1 MSHKAEAAFVP
12 LNIAVLTVS
21 DTRSLDTDTSGQTLV
36 DRLQGAG
43 HVLVD
48 RGLVIDDIY
57 QIRAQVSLWIA
68 DPDVQV
74 VLMTGGTGFTVR
86 DNTPQAVLP
95 LLDKQVDGFGELFRQ
110 VSLAEIGTST
120 LQSRALAG
128 LSNGVLVCC
137 MPGSPGACRT
147 AWDQILVGQLDS
159 RTGPCNFVPH
169 LKPQVEQILQAC
181 EARS

>member
-1 MSHKAEAAFVP
+1 MAHLKQRNFVS
-12 LNIAVLTVS
+12 LNIAVLTIS
-21 DTRSLDTDTSGQTLV
+21 DTRTLDTDTSGQTLV
-36 DRLQGAG
+36 DRLESAG
-43 HVLVD
+43 HVLID

-68 DPDVQV
+68 DPEVQV
-74 VLMTGGTGFTVR
+74 VLMTGGTGFTAR

-95 LLDKQVDGFGELFRQ
+95 LLDKHVEGFGELFRQ

-147 AWDQILVGQLDS
+147 GWDRILAEQLDS

-169 LKPQVEQILQAC
+169 LKPQPEQILQAC
-181 EARS
+181 ESRS

>member
-1 MSHKAEAAFVP
+1 MAHLKQRTFVP
-12 LNIAVLTVS
+12 LNIAVLTIS
-21 DTRSLDTDTSGQTLV
+21 DTRTLDTDTSGQTLV
-36 DRLQGAG
+36 DRLESAG
-43 HVLVD
+43 HVLID
-48 RGLVIDDIY
+48 RGLVIDDVY

-68 DPDVQV
+68 DPEVQV
-74 VLMTGGTGFTVR
+74 VLMTGGTGFTAR

-95 LLDKQVDGFGELFRQ
+95 LLDKHVEGFGELFRQ

-128 LSNGVLVCC
+128 ISNGVLVCC

-147 AWDQILVGQLDS
+147 GWAQILAGQLDS

-169 LKPQVEQILQAC
+169 LKPQPEQILQAC
-181 EARS
+181 ESRS